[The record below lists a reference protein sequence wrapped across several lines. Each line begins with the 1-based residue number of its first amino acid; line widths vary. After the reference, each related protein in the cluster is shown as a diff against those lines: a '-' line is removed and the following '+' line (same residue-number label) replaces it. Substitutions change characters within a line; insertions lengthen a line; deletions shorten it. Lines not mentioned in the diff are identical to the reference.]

1 MNVEDTKQ
9 NNVEQPC
16 SKCGIM
22 KSLDRIVKNRKICK
36 DCCNIKKLQKVKDNL
51 TNLDKNMERT
61 CKTCNIIKNIT
72 LFSRNGLSHIC
83 IDCSNIKRRD
93 KYNNNEE
100 IRKKAV
106 KQATEFKKA
115 KKIIRDEQKQKELEK
130 LENEI
135 GKDNTICKYCKK
147 VKSKDRFRHNRLKC
161 KDCERDEPTEKFK
174 RNIRSRIYIALKGN
188 KTKHTI
194 DYLGCSMED
203 YIKWLEYSCP
213 DFTINNKYE
222 DTMHIDHV
230 IPLCKFDLNKK
241 EDVEIAFNW
250 RNTMP
255 LAANE
260 NLSKNNK
267 ILPQQIKQHL
277 QTLEMYHKD
286 NKIKM
291 PQKFKDL
298 YAKHLEA
305 GIPLEP

>member
-9 NNVEQPC
+9 NNVEQMC

-36 DCCNIKKLQKVKDNL
+36 DCCNKKKLEKFKDNL
-51 TNLDKNMERT
+51 TKIDKSVDRT

-72 LFSRNGLSHIC
+72 LFSKKGLSHIC
-83 IDCSNIKRRD
+83 IDCSNIKRRN
-93 KYNNNEE
+93 KYENNEE
-100 IRKKAV
+100 IRTKAI

-115 KKIIRDEQKQKELEK
+115 KKIIRDDKNQKELEK

-135 GKDNTICKYCKK
+135 GKDNTICKYCNE

-161 KDCERDEPTEKFK
+161 KDCERDDPRYILHK
-174 RNIRSRIYIALKGN
+174 RVRTRIHDCLMGK
-188 KTKHTI
+188 KSKHTSE
-194 DYLGCSMED
+194 YLGCSRDE
-203 YIKWLEYSCP
+203 YINWLLYNE
-213 DFTINNKYE
+213 NNYTL
-222 DTMHIDHV
+222 DNYGDVWHIDHV
-230 IPLCKFDLNKK
+230 IPLSKFDLEK
-241 EDVEIAFNW
+241 EENIELAFNW

-255 LAANE
+255 LAANK

-267 ILPQQIKQHL
+267 ILPQQIKQHFE
-277 QTLEMYHKD
+277 TLKTYHKD
-286 NKIKM
+286 NNIILPLKYIN
-291 PQKFKDL
+291 L